1 MRTLLVANTFATT
14 TDGTIQAQVVSE
26 LSRHLDVTVANT
38 SARNDA
44 IEIAK
49 EAQQRGFELVIGL
62 GGDGTIN
69 EIANGLLVNGPNPQ
83 GPMFAAIP
91 GGNGN
96 VFARNMGLSENP
108 LEATAQ
114 ILKSLESKKFKNI
127 GVGKIATNN
136 ISRWFL
142 FNAGIGLDAAVM
154 AEMEARRAN
163 GKAVSDFAYAALA
176 LRELF
181 TKTDRKHAA
190 LSLVSDSGEVY
201 RDAYFALIVNL
212 APWAYLGSK
221 PLNPLP
227 FASHETAL
235 DVYAPTSLSI
245 SSVWKLARRA
255 MAGKSAENNRNVIA
269 LMDQGQIHIQ
279 AERPLWIQVDGDV
292 VTQSTELTAT
302 HVPDAL
308 RTVTN
313 LPN

>member
-14 TDGTIQAQVVSE
+14 TDDAIQVKVVDQ
-26 LSRHLDVTVANT
+26 LSKSLDITVVNT

-44 IEIAK
+44 IDIAQT
-49 EAQQRGFELVIGL
+49 AQQEGFELVIAL
-62 GGDGTIN
+62 GGDGTVN
-69 EIANGLLVNGPNPQ
+69 EIANGLLLGGPNPD
-83 GPMFAAIP
+83 GPLLAAIP

-114 ILKSLESKKFKNI
+114 IQNAIVAKNYKNI

-142 FNAGIGLDAAVM
+142 FNAGIGLDAAVI
-154 AEMEARRAN
+154 AEMETRRAS
-163 GKAVSDFAYAALA
+163 GKVVSDVAYAALA
-176 LRELF
+176 IRELF
-181 TKTDRKHAA
+181 ARTDRSHGS

-227 FASHETAL
+227 LASHDTAL
-235 DVYAPTSLSI
+235 DVYAPTSLS
-245 SSVWKLARRA
+245 VPAVVRLARRA
-255 MAGKSAENNRNVIA
+255 IAGKSAEKESNVIA
-269 LMDQGQIHIQ
+269 LTDQKQVHIQ
-279 AERPLWIQVDGDV
+279 SDRSLWIQVDGDV
-292 VTQSTELTAT
+292 LTQSTELTAT
-302 HVPDAL
+302 HVPNAL
-308 RTVTN
+308 RVLAN
-313 LPN
+313 

>member
-1 MRTLLVANTFATT
+1 MRALLVANTFATT
-14 TDGTIQAQVVSE
+14 TDDAIQVKVVDQ
-26 LSRHLDVTVANT
+26 LSKSLDITVVNT

-44 IEIAK
+44 IDIAQT
-49 EAQQRGFELVIGL
+49 AQQEGFELVIAL
-62 GGDGTIN
+62 GGDGTVN
-69 EIANGLLVNGPNPQ
+69 EIANGLLLGGPNPD
-83 GPMFAAIP
+83 GPLLAAIP

-114 ILKSLESKKFKNI
+114 IQNAIVAKNYKNI

-142 FNAGIGLDAAVM
+142 FNAGIGLDAAVI
-154 AEMEARRAN
+154 AEMETRRAS
-163 GKAVSDFAYAALA
+163 GKVVSDVAYAALA

-181 TKTDRKHAA
+181 ARTDRSHGS

-227 FASHETAL
+227 LASHDTAL
-235 DVYAPTSLSI
+235 DVYAPTSLS
-245 SSVWKLARRA
+245 VPAVVRLARRA
-255 MAGKSAENNRNVIA
+255 IAGKSAEKESNVIA
-269 LMDQGQIHIQ
+269 LTDQKQVHIQ
-279 AERPLWIQVDGDV
+279 SDRSLWIQVDGDV
-292 VTQSTELTAT
+292 LTQSTELTAT
-302 HVPDAL
+302 HVPNAL
-308 RTVTN
+308 RVLAN
-313 LPN
+313 

>member
-1 MRTLLVANTFATT
+1 MRALLVANTFATT
-14 TDGTIQAQVVSE
+14 TDDAIQTQVVNK
-26 LSRHLDVTVANT
+26 LSKHLDITVVNT

-44 IEIAK
+44 IDLAK
-49 EAQQRGFELVIGL
+49 MAQQQGFELVIGL
-62 GGDGTIN
+62 GGDGTVN
-69 EIANGLLVNGPNPQ
+69 EIANGLLLDGPNPE
-83 GPMFAAIP
+83 GPLLAAIP

-108 LEATAQ
+108 LEATTQ
-114 ILKSLESKKFKNI
+114 ILNALNANKFKSI

-142 FNAGIGLDAAVM
+142 FNAGIGLDAAVL
-154 AEMEARRAN
+154 AEMEARRAS
-163 GKAVSDFAYAALA
+163 GKLVSDTTYAVLA

-181 TKTDRKHAA
+181 AKTDRKHAA
-190 LSLVSDSGEVY
+190 LSLVSNSGEVH

-227 FASHETAL
+227 LASNETAL

-245 SSVWKLARRA
+245 RSVLRLTRRA
-255 MAGKSAENNRNVIA
+255 ISGKSAENDVNVIE
-269 LMDQGQIHIQ
+269 LIDQKKVHIQ

-302 HVPDAL
+302 HVPNAL
-308 RTVTN
+308 RVLAN
-313 LPN
+313 

>member
-26 LSRHLDVTVANT
+26 LSKHLDITVANT

-44 IEIAK
+44 IDIAK

-181 TKTDRKHAA
+181 AKTDRKHAA

-302 HVPDAL
+302 HMSDAL